1 MEYTEEDVLDMLNSV
16 VDNGSDI
23 LLKWNITKSNELLSE
38 IEEVSN

>member
-23 LLKWNITKSNELLSE
+23 LYMLLNIGN
-38 IEEVSN
+38 